1 MNALLA
7 GDRVRANPVRLGLG
21 VLFCLCLSLALTAC
35 GSSSREC
42 NNCPPPPQ
50 QTFLIAAGEPSLQSS
65 QLLSFSVDSRTGA
78 LGAPLS
84 IAGPPSPLTGGPL
97 NALTAA
103 GQGSPFVYVSP
114 QSPILPAQVY
124 GYSINTNTG
133 ALTEIASS
141 PFSAESTI
149 GLNSGFALNNFLYLG
164 AAAQLPDGLAPVVE
178 AFSIGSDGSL
188 SSSVAGSPFA
198 IIPPANSLG
207 GDGPSLSSTSPFLYA
222 AASTGSAGSSQ
233 GVAAFSIDEQT
244 GVLTEVV
251 GSPFSSGS
259 YGMPGYIVLDPY
271 GFLYV
276 TLTNPPNGQ
285 DYIEGFAM
293 NNSTGAL
300 TPVPGSP
307 FAVNSLVFSG
317 LALDLSGQYLFAG
330 APLTQTIQ
338 EFQVNTS
345 TGALT
350 PMVGTNSPI
359 FNLIQ
364 VVGDYLYVPNST
376 DLGSSGAT
384 SAIAVFSID
393 GSTGALTQVP
403 GSPFTAGVPITAMAS
418 VTLPTT
424 Q

>member
-1 MNALLA
+1 M
-7 GDRVRANPVRLGLG
+7 
-21 VLFCLCLSLALTAC
+21 
-35 GSSSREC
+35 
-42 NNCPPPPQ
+42 
-50 QTFLIAAGEPSLQSS
+50 QSS

-259 YGMPGYIVLDPY
+259 YGMPD
-271 GFLYV
+271 
-276 TLTNPPNGQ
+276 
-285 DYIEGFAM
+285 
-293 NNSTGAL
+293 
-300 TPVPGSP
+300 
-307 FAVNSLVFSG
+307 
-317 LALDLSGQYLFAG
+317 
-330 APLTQTIQ
+330 
-338 EFQVNTS
+338 TS
-345 TGALT
+345 
-350 PMVGTNSPI
+350 
-359 FNLIQ
+359 
-364 VVGDYLYVPNST
+364 
-376 DLGSSGAT
+376 
-384 SAIAVFSID
+384 FSIH
-393 GSTGALTQVP
+393 
-403 GSPFTAGVPITAMAS
+403 MAS
-418 VTLPTT
+418 SM
-424 Q
+424 